1 MKLDLTS
8 LENAVDQLGEALIF
22 YDQESGKS
30 DMMQRQ
36 LRAATIQAF
45 EFTYEITVKMLRRHL
60 EAVSDS
66 PEAVDGMSFSDII
79 REAYRL
85 GLVPSDVTVWREYRK
100 NRTITSHTYDVTKAL
115 QVFGSIPGFL
125 EEARYVMGKLRERNR
140 S

>member
-8 LENAVDQLGEALIF
+8 LENAVDQLGEALAF

-36 LRAATIQAF
+36 LRAAAIQAF
-45 EFTYEITVKMLRRHL
+45 EFTYELTVKMLRRHL

-66 PEAVDGMSFSDII
+66 PEVIDSMSFSDIM

-85 GLVPSDVTVWREYRK
+85 GLVSSDVTVWREYRK
-100 NRTITSHTYDVTKAL
+100 NRTITSHTYDVAKAR
-115 QVFGSIPGFL
+115 QVFRSIPGFL
-125 EEARYVMGKLRERNR
+125 KEARYVVGQLRERNQ

>member
-8 LENAVDQLGEALIF
+8 LENAVGQLGEALIF
-22 YDQESGKS
+22 YDQESGRS

-36 LRAATIQAF
+36 LRAAAIQAF
-45 EFTYEITVKMLRRHL
+45 EFTYELTVKMLRRHL

-66 PEAVDGMSFSDII
+66 PEVIDSMSFSDIM

-85 GLVPSDVTVWREYRK
+85 GLVSSDVTVWREYRK
-100 NRTITSHTYDVTKAL
+100 NRTTTSHTYDVAKAR

-125 EEARYVMGKLRERNR
+125 KEARYVVGQLRERNQ